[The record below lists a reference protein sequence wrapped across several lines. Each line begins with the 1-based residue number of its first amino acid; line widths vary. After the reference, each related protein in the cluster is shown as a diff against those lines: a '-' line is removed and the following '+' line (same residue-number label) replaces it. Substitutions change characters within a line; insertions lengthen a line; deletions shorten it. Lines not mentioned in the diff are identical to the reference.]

1 MSDLAYDSR
10 VKVLRVVGARP
21 QFMQVPIFQKKLLDA
36 GHEHILLH
44 TGQHFDFQMNEVF
57 FSELGIHPPEVN
69 LGLGGLDHAKMVGR
83 IIEGVAFSINRLKP
97 DVVVVDG
104 DTNSTLAAA
113 IAANKTGT
121 KLIHIE
127 AGIRDFDLS
136 RPEEYNR
143 KLTDHLSQLNCAPIP
158 RALQNLK
165 LEGLEK
171 SSSLTGDLLLDTFQ
185 RYYDHHTL
193 ENSTDYMDEDFALC
207 TLHRPEN
214 TDLIHY
220 EKFSR
225 IINYLES
232 LKMRILLPLHPRSQE
247 IFLRLV
253 IEKKEPR
260 NIQVIEPVGYLKML
274 TLLKNSKLVITDSG
288 GLSREAT
295 WAGKPTLMIF
305 GVETWH
311 DLVQNKLAAMVNF
324 DTPISETLDK
334 ISPNP
339 KAARE
344 LFGSGLASERIM
356 ESLEMLC

>member
-1 MSDLAYDSR
+1 VRDLAYDSR

-21 QFMQVPIFQKKLLDA
+21 QFMQVPIFQKKLLEA

-83 IIEGVAFSINRLKP
+83 IIEGVAFSINRIKP
-97 DVVVVDG
+97 DIVVVDG

-185 RYYDHHTL
+185 KYYSQPTL
-193 ENSTDYMDEDFALC
+193 ENLVDNIDEEFALC

-220 EKFSR
+220 EKFLR
-225 IINYLES
+225 IMDYLES
-232 LKMRILLPLHPRSQE
+232 LKIRIFLPLHPRSQE
-247 IFLRLV
+247 IFFKFAT
-253 IEKKEPR
+253 EKKKPR
-260 NIQVIEPVGYLKML
+260 NIQTIEPVGYLKML
-274 TLLKNSKLVITDSG
+274 ALLKKSKLVITDSG

-305 GVETWH
+305 EVETWH
-311 DLVQNKLAAMVNF
+311 DLVQGKLAAMVNL
-324 DTPISETLDK
+324 DASISETLDK

-339 KAARE
+339 EAARE
-344 LFGSGLASERIM
+344 LFGSGLASERIIASM
-356 ESLEMLC
+356 EKLC